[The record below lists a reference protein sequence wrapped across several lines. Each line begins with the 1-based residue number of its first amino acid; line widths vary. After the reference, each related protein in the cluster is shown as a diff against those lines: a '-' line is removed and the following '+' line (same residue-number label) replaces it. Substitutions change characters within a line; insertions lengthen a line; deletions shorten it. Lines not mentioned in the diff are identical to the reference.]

1 MVLKNN
7 KTNKLNMRTESSDT
21 NDNSN
26 GNGPVS
32 ETSKMYHFG
41 LHNVNDDLFN
51 KLKKDKKIVS
61 ILSELNS
68 NNTKKDISLDEM
80 SSDIEQEKVNN
91 NKFTSNKFNTS
102 NNDSDEDSDEDS
114 DNLGDSDTSSDVH
127 ISSVR
132 R

>member
-1 MVLKNN
+1 MK
-7 KTNKLNMRTESSDT
+7 TESSDT
-21 NDNSN
+21 NDNTN
-26 GNGPVS
+26 GNVS

-51 KLKKDKKIVS
+51 TLKKDKKIVS

-80 SSDIEQEKVNN
+80 SSDIEPEKLNN
-91 NKFTSNKFNTS
+91 NKFKNNKFNNS
-102 NNDSDEDSDEDS
+102 DDEDESDDDS
-114 DNLGDSDTSSDVH
+114 DNIGNSDTSSDVQ
-127 ISSVR
+127 INSIR